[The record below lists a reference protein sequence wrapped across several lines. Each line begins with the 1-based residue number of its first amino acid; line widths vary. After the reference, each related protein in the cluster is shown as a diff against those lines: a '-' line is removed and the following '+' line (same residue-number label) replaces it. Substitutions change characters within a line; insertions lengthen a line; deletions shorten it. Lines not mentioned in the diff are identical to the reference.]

1 MAYLLVF
8 LGGGLG
14 AAARHTINIV
24 SARLLGTAFPY
35 GTLTVNVVGSL
46 AMGLIAAYFA
56 FKGDASQ
63 HWRLFIATGVLGGFT
78 TFSAFSLDV
87 AVLYQ
92 RGEVGLALGYVLA
105 SVVLSIAALFVG
117 LLLVRS
123 TGVIAVA
130 AVAAGIVVY
139 WREGQERF
147 FAVLGSDVG
156 VMVYM
161 TPKVLAGCIIGALM
175 TLLLPREVVT
185 RWIGAESGILGFVIA
200 FLAAALL
207 PGNPLTIFPVAGALL
222 LAGADVGAVV
232 VFITTWAVIGYQRAL
247 VWELPFLG
255 LDFMLWRILVCLPLP
270 FIAGALARMLVRA
283 RKPGSAVE

>member
-117 LLLVRS
+117 LLLVRQFS
-123 TGVIAVA
+123 
-130 AVAAGIVVY
+130 
-139 WREGQERF
+139 
-147 FAVLGSDVG
+147 
-156 VMVYM
+156 
-161 TPKVLAGCIIGALM
+161 
-175 TLLLPREVVT
+175 
-185 RWIGAESGILGFVIA
+185 
-200 FLAAALL
+200 
-207 PGNPLTIFPVAGALL
+207 
-222 LAGADVGAVV
+222 
-232 VFITTWAVIGYQRAL
+232 
-247 VWELPFLG
+247 
-255 LDFMLWRILVCLPLP
+255 
-270 FIAGALARMLVRA
+270 
-283 RKPGSAVE
+283 